1 MRINPCLN
9 SKSVGERKEK
19 LENYEGPNE
28 IKIAPITKFCV
39 NYINENVGK
48 MLHGAMSLRICVEQ

>member
-28 IKIAPITKFCV
+28 IKIAVPITKFV
-39 NYINENVGK
+39 LTILMR
-48 MLHGAMSLRICVEQ
+48 MLVKCYMVLCL